1 MPYLLLSIISSLKT
15 AVSAVSSFVSRLC
28 QTLTLL
34 TSLITA
40 GQYQSRLFSKHFP
53 MEPLKEED
61 GESRGCQLFAPLN

>member
-34 TSLITA
+34 PLSDHRWAISEQTIFKT
-40 GQYQSRLFSKHFP
+40 FP
-53 MEPLKEED
+53 Y
-61 GESRGCQLFAPLN
+61 GAS